1 MIYNVLLDFQR
12 NNMIIQEGTIV
23 YTFKTKSGQDGVLRY
38 PRMSDANEMTEYIN
52 TISAEDTFIT
62 FSGEAISYDDEYTY
76 LDDQMKRIVRGDVV
90 KVICEVNGKMAGICD
105 VYRNLTGRR
114 RSYHIG
120 VFGISVAKEFRGEG
134 IGYKLARCTIAEA
147 KKNITG
153 LRIVT
158 LSVYGPNAIAKS
170 LYEKIGF
177 KEFGRL
183 PKGVWYRNDYIDEIS
198 MYLEI

>member
-1 MIYNVLLDFQR
+1 MQFSEG
-12 NNMIIQEGTIV
+12 QEIFN
-23 YTFKTKSGQDGVLRY
+23 FKTKSGNTAILRY
-38 PRMSDANEMTEYIN
+38 PKLTDASEMTNYIN
-52 TISAEDTFIT
+52 ILSAEDTFIT
-62 FSGEAISYDDEYTY
+62 FSGESISYDDEYNY
-76 LDDQMKRIVRGDVV
+76 LDDQIKRIARGDVV
-90 KVICEVNGKMAGICD
+90 KIICEVNGKMAGICD
-105 VYRNLTGRR
+105 IYRNITGRR
-114 RSYHIG
+114 RSYHLG

-134 IGYKLARCTIAEA
+134 IGYELARCTIAEA

-153 LRIVT
+153 LKIVT